1 MKVLLVDDSKT
12 MRNIQRGILSQ
23 LGYTEV
29 QEAVDGQDALAKV
42 GAFGPNLILLDWN
55 MPNMD
60 GITFVKQY
68 RGAGNKT
75 PIIMVTTEAEKSRV
89 VEAIKAGVNNYVVKP
104 FTPNVLGER
113 IQETLTRCSA
123 VAA

>member
-23 LGYTEV
+23 LGYSEV
-29 QEAVDGQDALAKV
+29 QEAVDGVDALAKV
-42 GAFGPNLILLDWN
+42 GPFAPNLILLDWN

-60 GITFVKQY
+60 GITFVKQF

-113 IQETLTRCSA
+113 IQETMARCSA
-123 VAA
+123 MAA